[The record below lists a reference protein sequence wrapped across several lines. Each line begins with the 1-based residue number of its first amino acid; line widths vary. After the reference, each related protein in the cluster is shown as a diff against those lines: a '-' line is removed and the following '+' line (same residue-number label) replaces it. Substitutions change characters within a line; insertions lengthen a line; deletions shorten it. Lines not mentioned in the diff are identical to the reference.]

1 MQLTVKYPR
10 DGDVHTIE
18 TGGAALPKI
27 IVDNTGIPA
36 DQRGGT
42 AKQLLGSAA
51 LFCYASALVAAM
63 DTRAL
68 KYTSLD
74 LSATLDVGANEKGQS
89 RVQKI
94 TIDANVGIDEE
105 DLDLFERVARIMKN
119 GCLVTGSLHDGIE
132 MAYNLNPVYDED

>member
-1 MQLTVKYPR
+1 
-10 DGDVHTIE
+10 
-18 TGGAALPKI
+18 
-27 IVDNTGIPA
+27 
-36 DQRGGT
+36 
-42 AKQLLGSAA
+42 
-51 LFCYASALVAAM
+51 
-63 DTRAL
+63 
-68 KYTSLD
+68 